1 MATLAK
7 IEDART
13 YRIGDWLGLA
23 AAPTFAAM
31 AWAMAGAPAG
41 ICASD
46 AGMLP
51 VDGMAWMYLLM
62 SLFHLP
68 PWLRL
73 ASRRH
78 AAAHRPHTQTE
89 GD

>member
-7 IEDART
+7 TKDAQT
-13 YRIGDWLGLA
+13 GRIGDWLALA

-31 AWAMAGAPAG
+31 AWVMADAPAA
-41 ICASD
+41 ICVSD

-68 PWLRL
+68 PWLRF

-78 AAAHRPHTQTE
+78 AAAHRPRTQTQ